1 MNSASAPN
9 LRSSA
14 TSFSPSS
21 SRRPEITIREPS
33 FANARAVARPIPV
46 NAPVIKTTRVF
57 ITLSLGSRI
66 HSAIHGK
73 IRPGNVRGLRT
84 GYKRHQRSDL
94 INAPVAVECCGGFLG
109 QCPIARS
116 GIQLRVDRTRLHV
129 VDRDTPAPD
138 LSGQTLTKYLHRA
151 LRGRVRHKPG

>member
-73 IRPGNVRGLRT
+73 IRPGDVRGLRT
-84 GYKRHQRSDL
+84 GYKRHHRGDL
-94 INAPVAVECCGGFLG
+94 IHTPVTVERCGGLLRHR
-109 QCPIARS
+109 PITRG
-116 GIQLRVDRTRLHV
+116 GI
-129 VDRDTPAPD
+129 
-138 LSGQTLTKYLHRA
+138 
-151 LRGRVRHKPG
+151 